1 MLYTSLG
8 SYYKYVL
15 LIVTVSSILTIL
27 LTGCAPKPN
36 EYEGIDGIQY
46 LVPRG
51 HPPISSV
58 NWATK
63 NENLLLISAAQ
74 SSLSNIGSY
83 VYIYDI
89 ESKKIDYLAQ
99 STRGVLG
106 GETWFPFDNKVVVY
120 IHPDTRGYEKSGLWI
135 VDLNRRS
142 WELLADGI
150 SAAWSPDG
158 KKIAAVIPIIEG
170 GQQRVI
176 LSLQVIDL
184 ETRERQTIYK
194 AGITQGLGGL
204 TWSNDSQFLAF
215 SKDNYVGH
223 SIYIINIQTKELS
236 ELTNKVEDTFSPSW
250 SPRGKVIAYVKFIN
264 ENDRF
269 ADTLHL
275 INYDGSCDIEIPGV
289 EGKSPTW
296 SPDGKRIAFVASDGV
311 YIMDVEKVMGRDIN
325 DNLCPFSNK

>member
-1 MLYTSLG
+1 MANLMWQKTGNYWKILSII
-8 SYYKYVL
+8 S
-15 LIVTVSSILTIL
+15 IVCVFTIL
-27 LTGCAPKPN
+27 IPGCAPK
-36 EYEGIDGIQY
+36 EKRYEGIDGLQY

-99 STRGVLG
+99 ISNGALF
-106 GETWFPFDNKVVVY
+106 GETWFPFDNKVILDV
-120 IHPDTRGYEKSGLWI
+120 HRDTMHFKQSGLWI
-135 VDLNRRS
+135 VDINQKS
-142 WELLADGI
+142 WEYFIDG
-150 SAAWSPDG
+150 SNAACSPDG
-158 KKIAAVIPIIEG
+158 KKIAAVIPVIEG

-184 ETRERQTIYK
+184 ETRETQTIYK
-194 AGITQGLGGL
+194 AGITQGIGGL

-215 SKDNYVGH
+215 SKDNYIGH
-223 SIYIINIQTKELS
+223 SIYINNLQTKELS
-236 ELTNKVEDTFSPSW
+236 ELTNRVEDAFSPSW

-275 INYDGSCDIEIPGV
+275 INSDGSCDIEIPGV

-311 YIMDVEKVMGRDIN
+311 YILDIEKVMGRDIYN
-325 DNLCPFSNK
+325 NLCP